1 MRLFVLMLFACSA
14 IAEKTPI
21 SQPVFIPSPGVESAR
36 PVVAASDGGFL
47 VAWDEGIP
55 GAITTEASVVKVRTF
70 HEDGTPRQPGEVFI
84 AKGFGAVAA
93 AWTGSEYVVAY
104 ARPQYG
110 RPNFVLPIAAMM
122 RVSEEG
128 RALGNELILA
138 TASSGAVLGLV
149 CDSQHCLAT
158 LNVNGCPTNVLFD
171 PAGGV
176 LQTTHPSPCGLGDLS
191 VPLTARTGAGFEKSK
206 GGIASLDANRR
217 GSMAA
222 WVDGSQV
229 YAAFAQS
236 GEVPDRSRGEII
248 SVVAAPQSDGSAVV
262 DGQGLFLA
270 WSERSRIF
278 LSGEA
283 VGDLGDSSP
292 RLSVA
297 GAQTLFVRLEQG
309 HLLASRLAGRVA
321 QPPLI
326 EVADRVL
333 QPAIST
339 DGREWLVAWTT
350 YDRQVRVA
358 CITANGDVLPPGG
371 TAILPSSFQQ
381 REPSVAWDGGAFRLA
396 WIEEAEE
403 DGVRDVRITS
413 RLVDRSGLPIGR
425 ESSFGVEHPQP
436 SFLSLSSVSLACGT
450 SACLVVWMHG
460 LERTF
465 SGASVRSDGTYGIE
479 KSLFASNLTQPA
491 VILPRDS
498 GDFEV
503 WHDGRWHVVS
513 PGGDVISSTTWSAN
527 DIIVYNVIG
536 GGATPIVLYG
546 RSVENEQLGDS
557 FRLFLL
563 LPKRRALR

>member
-1 MRLFVLMLFACSA
+1 MRFFVLMLFACGA
-14 IAEKTPI
+14 IAEEIPV
-21 SQPVFIPSPGVESAR
+21 SQPVFIPSPGVESAL

-55 GAITTEASVVKVRTF
+55 GAITTEGSVVKLRTF
-70 HEDGTPRQPGEVFI
+70 HEDGTPWQPGEVFI
-84 AKGFGAVAA
+84 ANGFAAVVA

-104 ARPQYG
+104 AKPQYG
-110 RPNFVLPIAAMM
+110 RPNFVTPIAAMT

-128 RALGNELILA
+128 RVLGKELILA
-138 TASSGAVLGLV
+138 YGSSGGVIGLV
-149 CDSQHCLAT
+149 CDRQHCLAT
-158 LNVNGCPTNVLFD
+158 LSLLGCPTLVLLD
-171 PAGGV
+171 PASGV
-176 LQTTHPSPCGLGDLS
+176 LQTTEPSPCGFGHSS

-206 GGIASLDANRR
+206 GGIAPLDANRL

-229 YAAFAQS
+229 YAAFAPT
-236 GEVPDRSRGEII
+236 GEVPERSRGEII

-262 DGQGLFLA
+262 DGQGLLLA
-270 WSERSRIF
+270 WSERGQIF
-278 LSGEA
+278 LGGEA
-283 VGDLGDSSP
+283 VRDLYASSP

-297 GAQTLFVRLEQG
+297 GGQTLLVRVAQG
-309 HLLASRLAGRVA
+309 HLIASRLAARVA

-333 QPAIST
+333 QLAIST
-339 DGREWLVAWTT
+339 DGREWLVAWAT
-350 YDRQVRVA
+350 YDQRVRIA
-358 CITANGDVLPPGG
+358 CITANGDLLPPGG

-381 REPSVAWDGGAFRLA
+381 REPSVAWDGSAFRVA

-403 DGVRDVRITS
+403 DGVRDVRITT
-413 RLVDRSGLPIGR
+413 RLVDRRGLPIGP
-425 ESSFGVEHPQP
+425 ESSFGVEHPPP
-436 SFLSLSSVSLACGT
+436 SFLSLSSVSLGCRTGV
-450 SACLVVWMHG
+450 CLVVWMH
-460 LERTF
+460 ERTF
-465 SGASVRSDGTYGIE
+465 SGASVRSDGTHGIE
-479 KSLFASNLTQPA
+479 KSLFVSNLTQPA
-491 VILPRDS
+491 VVLPRDS

-546 RSVENEQLGDS
+546 RSVENDQLGDS

-563 LPKRRALR
+563 LSKRRAVR